1 MRRILMLLLPTVLY
15 AQNNVSI
22 AITDLAKTTR
32 SYIFLSI
39 VIQAILALLF
49 IAGALLTYY
58 EKLRGVQQKG
68 LLYIAAAIIMAFLG
82 LMFLMGT
89 VFGFFVY
96 VTTPVIVENLL
107 QG

>member
-1 MRRILMLLLPTVLY
+1 MRRIIMLLLPAVLY

-22 AITDLAKTTR
+22 AIKDMVKDTR
-32 SYIFLSI
+32 SFMFLSI
-39 VIQAILALLF
+39 IIQAILALLF

-58 EKLRGVQQKG
+58 EKLRGVREKR

-96 VTTPVIVENLL
+96 VTTPVVVESLL
-107 QG
+107 Q

>member
-1 MRRILMLLLPTVLY
+1 MRRIITLLLPAVLY
-15 AQNNVSI
+15 AQNASI
-22 AITDLAKTTR
+22 AIKDMVKDTR
-32 SYIFLSI
+32 SFMFLSI

-49 IAGALLTYY
+49 IAGALLTYV
-58 EKLRGVQQKG
+58 EKLRGVQKKR

-82 LMFLMGT
+82 LLFFMGT